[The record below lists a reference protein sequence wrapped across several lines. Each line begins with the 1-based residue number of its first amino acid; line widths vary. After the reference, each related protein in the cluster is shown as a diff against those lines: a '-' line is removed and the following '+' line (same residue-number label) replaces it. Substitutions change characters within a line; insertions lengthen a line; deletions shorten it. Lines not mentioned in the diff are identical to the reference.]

1 MTNRLAKESSPY
13 LQQHAENPV
22 DWFPWG
28 NEAFARA
35 RELDCPILLSVGYS
49 SCHWCHVMEH
59 ESFED
64 EATAGLMN
72 ELFVSIKV
80 DREERP
86 DIDQIYIKAV
96 QAMTGSAGWPLTVW
110 LTPDGV
116 PFYGGTYF
124 PSGRRHGMPAFRE
137 VLQAVSDA
145 YRDRKDDVLETG
157 GRLVDA
163 LARAAEPG
171 TPGEAGSDLLDAAYQ
186 GLADRYDETHGGFGS
201 APKFPQP
208 VTLEIVLRH
217 AARTGDDRARAMLV
231 HTLRAMAEGGM
242 RDQLAGGFHR
252 YSVDDRWL
260 VPHFEKM
267 LYDNALLA
275 RLYVDVFLFTGE
287 ADLRTVAEEVFDDV
301 LTDLRAPEGGF
312 YTARDAD
319 SEGEEGRFYVWT
331 PEELESVLG
340 PDRARVFGKVYGVT
354 PGGNFEGR
362 SILHLARD
370 IGSVAREEGL
380 TEDEL
385 GKRLA
390 EDRACLLD
398 ARAAR
403 EAPFRDEKVITS
415 WNAMTV
421 RALAEAGAAL
431 GRRDYVE
438 AAEKAT
444 RFIEDRLFHDGR
456 LLRVFKDGEAKVPGF
471 LEDHAALGNAALSLH
486 GATLDP
492 RWLERA
498 RWCCEEILSRFE
510 DPETELLFDT
520 PKDGDALVVRPRDAT
535 DGATPSGPS
544 LAAELLVR
552 AGHVFDEPR
561 YRDAAERTFSAQA
574 GALERF
580 GAAFGRMLS
589 ALDRARAQPVEVAI
603 VGDPSD
609 DETQALIRAAHERFL
624 RSLTVVGRPPEVEV
638 PDVPLLADRGL
649 VDGRP
654 AAYVCRAFACYLPVT
669 EGEEVRREME
679 RVLEG

>member
-1 MTNRLAKESSPY
+1 MTNRLATESSPY

-22 DWFPWG
+22 DWFPWSD
-28 NEAFARA
+28 EAFARA
-35 RELDCPILLSVGYS
+35 RELDRPVLLSIGYS

-64 EATAGLMN
+64 DGTAALMN
-72 ELFVSIKV
+72 ERFVSIKV

-124 PSGRRHGMPAFRE
+124 PPERRHGMPAFRE

-145 YRDRKDDVLETG
+145 YRDRRDEVLETG
-157 GRLVDA
+157 GRLVDV

-171 TPGEAGSDLLDAAYQ
+171 TPGEAGTELLDAAYE
-186 GLADRYDETHGGFGS
+186 GLASRYDERHGGFGS

-217 AARTGDDRARAMLV
+217 VARTDDVRARSMLL
-231 HTLRAMAEGGM
+231 HTLRAMADGGM

-275 RLYVDVFLFTGE
+275 RLYVDTFLLTGE
-287 ADLRTVAEEVFDDV
+287 ADLRTVAEDVFDDV

-331 PEELESVLG
+331 PDELGSVLG
-340 PDRARVFGKVYGVT
+340 PDRARVFGEVYGVT
-354 PGGNFEGR
+354 AGGNFEGR
-362 SILHLARD
+362 SILHVARD
-370 IGSVAREEGL
+370 VGQVAEEEG
-380 TEDEL
+380 TAKDEL
-385 GKRLA
+385 RARLA
-390 EDRACLLD
+390 EDRARLLD

-403 EAPFRDEKVITS
+403 EAPFRDEKILVS
-415 WNAMTV
+415 WNAMTI

-431 GRRDYVE
+431 GRPDYVGAAEE
-438 AAEKAT
+438 AA
-444 RFIEDRLFHDGR
+444 RFIEDRLFMDGR
-456 LLRVFKDGEAKVPGF
+456 LLRVFKDGKAKVPGF

-498 RWCCEEILSRFE
+498 RWCCDEILERFE
-510 DPETELLFDT
+510 DPETELLFDA
-520 PKDGDALVVRPRDAT
+520 PADGDALVVRPRDAT

-561 YRDAAERTFSAQA
+561 YRDAAERTFAAQV

-589 ALDRARAQPVEVAI
+589 ALDRARAQPVEVAV
-603 VGDPSD
+603 VGDPSAED
-609 DETQALIRAAHERFL
+609 TGALIRAAHERFL
-624 RSLTVVGRPPEVEV
+624 PSLTVVGRPPDVEV
-638 PDVPLLADRGL
+638 PDVPLLSGRDL

-654 AAYVCRAFACYLPVT
+654 AAYVCRAYACYLPVT
-669 EGEEVRREME
+669 DADGVRDELE
-679 RVLEG
+679 RVLSG